1 MKKKLLHGINCLR
14 ISVIDLLNIT
24 ESCYTNF
31 DALFAN
37 WSADDKDNLET
48 ACRHIKFLI
57 WNVWRIQPSYFG
69 HPITTGGF

>member
-1 MKKKLLHGINCLR
+1 MEKKNFLHGINCLR
-14 ISVIDLLNIT
+14 LSVIDLLNIT

-48 ACRHIKFLI
+48 IMIIKSFFYAWGNAAL
-57 WNVWRIQPSYFG
+57 RL
-69 HPITTGGF
+69 